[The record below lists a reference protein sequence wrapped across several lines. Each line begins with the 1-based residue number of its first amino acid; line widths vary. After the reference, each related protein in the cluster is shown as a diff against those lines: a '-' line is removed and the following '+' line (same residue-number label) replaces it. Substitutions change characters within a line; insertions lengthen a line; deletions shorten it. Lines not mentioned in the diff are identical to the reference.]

1 LSKDA
6 GKSIDLDL
14 VDRSLDP
21 HSTKL
26 EVPYNYI
33 CPFNPTIIAIVKV
46 ELISSAITL
55 ILDYRFE
62 TNSWLNLMT
71 ITKILGLDPGL
82 ASLGF
87 GAISVNSINR
97 QPAVKLIDFGI
108 IQTPARTDIG
118 SRLQTIYDDMHSLL
132 DEIQPDL
139 VAIEQLFFYKMG
151 NTIPVAQARGVVL
164 LVIAQHQ
171 LPWTEF
177 TPAQIKQ
184 AVAGYGGAKK
194 PEVQEAVARELG
206 LEQIPRPDDAADA
219 LAVALAAW
227 MQMGNIGVAG

>member
-1 LSKDA
+1 
-6 GKSIDLDL
+6 
-14 VDRSLDP
+14 
-21 HSTKL
+21 
-26 EVPYNYI
+26 
-33 CPFNPTIIAIVKV
+33 
-46 ELISSAITL
+46 
-55 ILDYRFE
+55 
-62 TNSWLNLMT
+62 MT

-87 GAISVNSINR
+87 GAIAVNSSNR
-97 QPAVKLIDFGI
+97 PPTAALIDFGI
-108 IQTPARTDIG
+108 IQTPARTEIG

-132 DEIQPDL
+132 DHLQPDL

-184 AVAGYGGAKK
+184 AVAGYGNAKK

-206 LEQIPRPDDAADA
+206 LEKIPRPDDAADA
-219 LAVALAAW
+219 LAVALTAW
-227 MQMGNIGVAG
+227 MQLGN